1 MARVDKYFRVARQVA
16 TRGDAKDAKRHYRL
30 GAVGIRT
37 DGTVVMSS
45 NVPCR
50 HPEKL
55 AHAEARVVKKL
66 DFGSEVFVV
75 RIDSEGLL
83 KNARPCKSC
92 QGLLRLRGIKQ
103 CYYSISET
111 EFGVLKL

>member
-1 MARVDKYFRVARQVA
+1 MARIDKYFRVARQVA
-16 TRGDAKDAKRHYRL
+16 TKGDSKDAKRHYRL

-50 HPEKL
+50 NPEKQ

-75 RIDSEGLL
+75 RIDSQGQLRS
-83 KNARPCKSC
+83 ARPCRSC